1 MESPAGARRRG
12 VLVAQ
17 RAGVAEVLLGRGA
30 QRIEPRARQQPAQH
44 GRAVGV
50 ELLGVGR
57 GQPRVR
63 RGWAARRGA
72 ASACAAAR
80 AERTNASLSSLSL
93 GVHKINGHSEHSTQA
108 YTTLPPRGAKWYEI
122 PAISRY
128 KH

>member
-1 MESPAGARRRG
+1 VESPAGARRRG

-30 QRIEPRARQQPAQH
+30 QRTLAITRSATRLERRELRAE
-44 GRAVGV
+44 RA
-50 ELLGVGR
+50 E
-57 GQPRVR
+57 RVR

-93 GVHKINGHSEHSTQA
+93 GVHK
-108 YTTLPPRGAKWYEI
+108 
-122 PAISRY
+122 
-128 KH
+128 